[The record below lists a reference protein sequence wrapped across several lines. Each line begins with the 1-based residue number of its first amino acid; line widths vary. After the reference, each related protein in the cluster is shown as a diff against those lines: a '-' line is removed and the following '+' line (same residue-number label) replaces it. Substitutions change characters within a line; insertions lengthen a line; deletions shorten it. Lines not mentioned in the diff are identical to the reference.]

1 MTKKMTRKEALL
13 IAIDAL
19 DGDIDN
25 MIADHVSHD
34 FIEESE
40 EAIAII
46 KKMIEQIDKQAARPK
61 TKSTARIENE
71 RMAREFIPM
80 LRELGK
86 PVSAKWMTEHIRYCN
101 SSQKAV
107 QVAKVAEEWGAIKRV
122 TIKKRTYYEYDDTY
136 RPLV

>member
-1 MTKKMTRKEALL
+1 MAKKMTRKEALEH
-13 IAIDAL
+13 AIKFITDECDAAGVWE
-19 DGDIDN
+19 DYDRE
-25 MIADHVSHD
+25 AVSTLCN
-34 FIEESE
+34 
-40 EAIAII
+40 
-46 KKMIEQIDKQAARPK
+46 MIEQIDKQAARPK

-86 PVSAKWMTEHIRYCN
+86 PVSAKWMTEHIRYC
-101 SSQKAV
+101 SSPQKAV
-107 QVAKVAEEWGAIKRV
+107 QVAKIAEEWGAIKRV

>member
-1 MTKKMTRKEALL
+1 MTRKEALQT
-13 IAIDAL
+13 AIEIMTEYL
-19 DGDIDN
+19 
-25 MIADHVSHD
+25 HVSFGEDD
-34 FIEESE
+34 FSSIHTEQ
-40 EAIAII
+40 AISTLQN
-46 KKMIEQIDKQAARPK
+46 MIEQIDKQAARPK

>member
-1 MTKKMTRKEALL
+1 MTKKMTRKEALQT
-13 IAIDAL
+13 AIEIMTEYL
-19 DGDIDN
+19 
-25 MIADHVSHD
+25 HVSFGEDD
-34 FIEESE
+34 FNSTHTEQ
-40 EAIAII
+40 AISTLQN
-46 KKMIEQIDKQAARPK
+46 MIEQIDKQAARPK

-101 SSQKAV
+101 SPQKAV
-107 QVAKVAEEWGAIKRV
+107 QVAKIAEEWGAIKRI